1 MIYFRDLLRSIK
13 VDPTDDEKRII
24 KFPTPTFIRKMQVDT
39 NSLIAS
45 TTPQQHQQR
54 IPDLST

>member
-24 KFPTPTFIRKMQVDT
+24 KLTFLRKMQVGA
-39 NSLIAS
+39 NSPIAS
-45 TTPQQHQQR
+45 TTP
-54 IPDLST
+54 